1 MFVKKLLGI
10 CTAAVMLF
18 SASVSVCAV
27 DNKLIDI
34 SST

>member
-1 MFVKKLLGI
+1 MRIKKILGI
-10 CTAAVMLF
+10 CTAVVMLF
-18 SASVSVCAV
+18 SVSTSVYAV